1 MQYFGIQ
8 MLHPSNITAIGY
20 NELAEDKEIPLIPVF
35 IPDNIGP
42 WVLKYM
48 WILKKDD
55 PNFINKYHNTALG
68 TKNNVRKTTD
78 YLGEHWRAFNSVIV
92 NNGHLGNIVWRI
104 KLTNTYSR
112 TIDIV
117 EVWRSKEILDNIFS
131 FTDSDTVEIE
141 QATTINSEVSPSFAE
156 LSKGGTGLKN
166 GTGLTINDDSAPKI
180 YTLNNKKTLAE
191 GLWYSGFDMRIWN
204 EYPLISKELAID
216 IFYQLKKLSESN
228 PDIKINTGYNLGLN
242 SV

>member
-1 MQYFGIQ
+1 
-8 MLHPSNITAIGY
+8 MLNPNNITAIGY

-35 IPDNIGP
+35 MPDNIGP

-55 PNFINKYHNTALG
+55 PNFINNYHNIASG

-78 YLGEHWRAFNSVIV
+78 YLGEHWRAFNSVII

-104 KLTNTYSR
+104 KLTNAYSK
-112 TIDIV
+112 TVDII

-131 FTDSDTVEIE
+131 FTDSDTLEIE
-141 QATTINSEVSPSFAE
+141 QATTINSEVSPAFTE

-180 YTLNNKKTLAE
+180 YTLNNKTTLAK

-242 SV
+242 SL